1 MEASFFSKVHSLPTD
16 IDGVSL
22 VMLGNSHGREH
33 PIKFYRHGRR
43 LNTTKGIVK
52 MVINTNTA
60 AIRGSRMLGES
71 TQRLNTA
78 LARLASGTK
87 IVSPQDDA
95 AGLAVASKFDA
106 QIQRNRGVQNNLTSA
121 VSYSQTQDGFLQ
133 KVGKALD
140 RMSELTTL
148 AMDGTKSAADKAN
161 YQTEFADL
169 KSYVSDIGLK
179 EFNGVSLFNGT
190 GLSVT
195 KDSDGNTWTLNASSL
210 NAVDITSVIATDFAV
225 TSSSAVSTLK
235 TAIENVATH
244 RAKVGAN
251 IQRLQFT
258 QEQVS
263 ILNENLQSSVSRIKD
278 IDVAEESTQYARYNI
293 LVQSGTAMLAQAN
306 LLPQNA
312 LRLLS

>member
-1 MEASFFSKVHSLPTD
+1 
-16 IDGVSL
+16 
-22 VMLGNSHGREH
+22 
-33 PIKFYRHGRR
+33 
-43 LNTTKGIVK
+43 

-60 AIRGSRMLGES
+60 AIRGTRMLGES
-71 TQRLNTA
+71 TSRLNTA

-121 VSYSQTQDGFLQ
+121 LSYSQTQDGFLQ

-140 RMSELTTL
+140 RLSELATL
-148 AMDGTKSAADKAN
+148 ALDGTKSADDKAN
-161 YQTEFADL
+161 YQTEFTDL
-169 KSYVSDIGLK
+169 KSYISDIGHK

-195 KDSDGNTWTLNASSL
+195 KDSDGGTWTLNASGL
-210 NAVDITSVIATDFAV
+210 NSSDISSVIASAFAV
-225 TSSSAVSTLK
+225 TSSAAVSTLK

-263 ILNENLQSSVSRIKD
+263 ILNENLSASVSRIKD
-278 IDVAEESTQYARYNI
+278 IDVAEESTQFARYNI

>member
-1 MEASFFSKVHSLPTD
+1 
-16 IDGVSL
+16 
-22 VMLGNSHGREH
+22 
-33 PIKFYRHGRR
+33 
-43 LNTTKGIVK
+43 

-60 AIRGSRMLGES
+60 AIRGARMLGES
-71 TQRLNTA
+71 TDRLNSA
-78 LARLASGTK
+78 LARLASGSK

-106 QIQRNRGVQNNLTSA
+106 QIQRNKGVQNNLTSA
-121 VSYSQTQDGFLQ
+121 LSYSQTQDGFLQ

-140 RMSELTTL
+140 RMSELSTL
-148 AMDGTKSAADKAN
+148 ALDTTKSTADKSN
-161 YQTEFADL
+161 YNTEFTDL
-169 KSYVSDIGLK
+169 KNYISDIGIK

-195 KDSDGNTWTLNASSL
+195 KDSDGGTWTLNASGL
-210 NAVDITSVIATDFAV
+210 NSSDISSVIASAFAV
-225 TSSSAVSTLK
+225 TSSAAVSTLK

-263 ILNENLQSSVSRIKD
+263 ILNENLSASVSRIKD
-278 IDVAEESTQYARYNI
+278 IDVAEESTQFARYNI